1 MSSQIAGEYLNGFKV
16 ALETFDATFYQI
28 KKEAID
34 RYRRRWECLYSYN
47 QHQQQQLMNSD
58 DPALVPTN
66 PLLGKRVTLE
76 DIPVAFDRIPNPF
89 DR

>member
-1 MSSQIAGEYLNGFKV
+1 MS
-16 ALETFDATFYQI
+16 LETFDATFYQI

-34 RYRRRWECLYSYN
+34 RYRRRWECLYSFN
-47 QHQQQQLMNSD
+47 QHQQPLGD
-58 DPALVPTN
+58 DSSATAASATALVNN
-66 PLLGKRVTLE
+66 PLCGKKVTLE